1 MSGPWAYVWELSLK
15 HRQRGAVRPFALFLN
30 CRIVTP
36 VWFAPKLAHMNIWIH
51 HGDSDTTVPYKGNLD
66 MFDRL
71 KANGAGDN
79 VKLTTYEGKDHN
91 ITGITGKDTAI
102 IEWLF
107 SQRRK

>member
-1 MSGPWAYVWELSLK
+1 
-15 HRQRGAVRPFALFLN
+15 
-30 CRIVTP
+30 
-36 VWFAPKLAHMNIWIH
+36 
-51 HGDSDTTVPYKGNLD
+51 